1 MIYLKNGYSTLC
13 VKTMLKN
20 YACML
25 AGIATQM
32 QEEKV
37 FLIGVVGPIMMAA
50 VSLPARSSVCGSV
63 VAVYSDSGWV

>member
-1 MIYLKNGYSTLC
+1 
-13 VKTMLKN
+13 
-20 YACML
+20 ML

-50 VSLPARSSVCGSV
+50 VSLPAKSSVCGSV